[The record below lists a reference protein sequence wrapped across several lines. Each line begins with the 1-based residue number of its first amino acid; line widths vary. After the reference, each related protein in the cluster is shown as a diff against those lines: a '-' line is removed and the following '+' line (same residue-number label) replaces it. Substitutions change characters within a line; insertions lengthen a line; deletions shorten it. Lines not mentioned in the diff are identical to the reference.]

1 MFAVNGPFAFASG
14 CAVDLKTRS
23 ADAQFFSVH
32 DGSITIRKAGTYHL
46 AVIVN
51 IPMGETADTV
61 LSLELDGQ
69 RLTPPELVIE
79 TCSGNDYAGH
89 TVIRADAGSVLKLNT
104 RNPLCCAA
112 THDPVISM
120 ILTRLA
126 N

>member
-1 MFAVNGPFAFASG
+1 MFAVNGPFDFASG
-14 CAVDLKTRS
+14 CTVGLKARS

-32 DGSITIRKAGTYHL
+32 DGCITIRKAGTYHL

-51 IPMGETADTV
+51 IPMGETVDTV

-69 RLTPPELVIE
+69 RLAPPELVIE

-89 TVIRADAGSVLKLNT
+89 TVIHADAGSVLKLNT
-104 RNPLCCAA
+104 QNTLCCAS

-120 ILTRLA
+120 IITRIT
-126 N
+126 

>member
-1 MFAVNGPFAFASG
+1 MFAINGPFDFVPG
-14 CAVDLKTRS
+14 CTVGLKARG
-23 ADAQFFSVH
+23 ADARFFSVY
-32 DGSITIRKAGTYHL
+32 DGCITIRRAGTYHL

-61 LSLELDGQ
+61 LSLDLDGQ
-69 RLTPPELVIE
+69 RLVPPELAIE

-89 TVIRADAGSVLKLNT
+89 TVFHAEAGSVLKLNT
-104 RNPLCCAA
+104 RNALCCAA
-112 THDPVISM
+112 THAPVISM